1 MDGKYLNYLYSELDT
16 EYASVY
22 TMKNAQIINDMG
34 ALSQYMTNFLFILL
48 RASVFFSMLP
58 VLGSKS
64 LPAQFRM
71 GMVVFIS
78 LVLTPVVNFAIKEDN
93 LSLLILKEILLAVV
107 LGLSAKL
114 IFMAVNMAGQFIS
127 NAMGLSIATVFNPE
141 MGQSTSVA
149 EVYGIMAML
158 LFLAVDA
165 HHELIY
171 VFVKSYEVIPAGQLN
186 INLLTPEVTAM
197 GSRFLMLA
205 FKLSAPVVVGLL
217 LANLLS
223 GFLYKAAPQMN
234 IFFIIWPINLFLGFL
249 LITLSIPAFSY
260 VLNINFDEIKVE
272 MMRIMSLAKG

>member
-1 MDGKYLNYLYSELDT
+1 
-16 EYASVY
+16 
-22 TMKNAQIINDMG
+22 MKNAQIINDMG